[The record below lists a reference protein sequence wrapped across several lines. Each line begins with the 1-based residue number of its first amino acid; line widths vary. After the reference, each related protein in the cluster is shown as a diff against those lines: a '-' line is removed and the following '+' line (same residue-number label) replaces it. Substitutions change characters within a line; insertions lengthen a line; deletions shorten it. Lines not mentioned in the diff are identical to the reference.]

1 MKTHGGLESMMKP
14 APYLIAACA
23 ALLLSAFPAFSEP
36 RYPLLERN
44 VRVLESVKD
53 PAYGAPAPETPPG
66 EPLLLDPELCAAM
79 AVSRNPQVAASA
91 AKVDEARSLTG
102 VARAARMPQVKGAA
116 AYNYVDGLETE
127 VFGSSLTRTLLNA
140 SDFAPK
146 KGTATAQIGVEQVL
160 YAGGQI
166 RAAVRASEYLARAE
180 EWKKQAELISLAAEA
195 RTACYDAMLAGA
207 MIKVAEDSVAVFE
220 RHLADARNRLD
231 QGMASRFEILRAETE
246 IRARESDLESAR
258 TLERLALLNLR
269 RILHLEEDRP
279 VSLAGELP
287 WNPLDTPVGTLVAEA
302 LKDRPELMALDAA
315 MDAAR
320 ENITVKKGAWLPKAA
335 ASLKYQQVAG
345 GGQLAPNGFTVT
357 MGGEWELYA
366 GGKRKHELAG
376 AEAQLRGLE
385 QQRAGVARLV
395 ETDVRQAHARA
406 LEAVAKIRKEEAA
419 LALGE
424 EGLSLAELRFQQG
437 VGIQADT
444 LDAELALTT
453 AKTGLAKALR
463 DYAAALADLDKALGR
478 GLPAAACD
486 GDGENP
492 AP

>member
-1 MKTHGGLESMMKP
+1 MKP
-14 APYLIAACA
+14 LICSAAACA
-23 ALLLSAFPAFSEP
+23 AMILAVFPALAEKGD
-36 RYPLLERN
+36 PLLAGGA
-44 VRVLESVKD
+44 RVLEGVESAA
-53 PAYGAPAPETPPG
+53 PMPPAPDG
-66 EPLLLDPELCAAM
+66 AGDPLLLDPELCAAM

-91 AKVDEARSLTG
+91 ARVDEARSLTG
-102 VARAARMPQVKGAA
+102 AARAARMPQVKGAA

-166 RAAVRASEYLARAE
+166 RAAVRASEFLARAE
-180 EWKKQAELISLAAEA
+180 EWKRQAELIALAAEA
-195 RTACYDAMLAGA
+195 RTACYDAMLAEA
-207 MIKVAEDSVAVFE
+207 MVKVAGDSVAVFE
-220 RHLADARNRLD
+220 RHLTDARSRLD
-231 QGMASRFEILRAETE
+231 QGMASRLEMLRAETE
-246 IRARESDLESAR
+246 LRARESDLESAR

-269 RILHLEEDRP
+269 RILYLEEDRP
-279 VSLAGELP
+279 VSLTGELP
-287 WNPLDTPVGTLVAEA
+287 WNPLDAPVEALVAAA
-302 LKDRPELMALDAA
+302 LGERPELMALDAA
-315 MDAAR
+315 LDAAR
-320 ENITVKKGAWLPKAA
+320 ENIAVKRGAWMPKAA

-345 GGQLAPNGFTVT
+345 GGQLAPNGLTVT
-357 MGGEWELYA
+357 LGGEWDLYA

-406 LEAVAKIRKEEAA
+406 LEAVAKIRKEKAA
-419 LALGE
+419 RALGE

-437 VGIQADT
+437 AGIQADT

-463 DYAAALADLDKALGR
+463 DYAAALADLDKALGK
-478 GLPAAACD
+478 GLPAAAC
-486 GDGENP
+486 GGENP